1 MNSPS
6 ASNGSFCGGNAT
18 DLQSKLPKTLS
29 ERSKTEGAAKRATE
43 GISDGYTIALVREVT
58 FTTKAIKT
66 PREILKGLC
75 PLPFK
80 NARFVVRF

>member
-43 GISDGYTIALVREVT
+43 GISDGYTIAFVRKVT
-58 FTTKAIKT
+58 FATKAGKS
-66 PREILKGLC
+66 RH
-75 PLPFK
+75 
-80 NARFVVRF
+80 